1 MEPIKLMI
9 VEDNADLRRMIG
21 DYFAS
26 QEDMEVVATASN
38 GAEAWNMLAAR
49 RPTAKRPCSLC
60 RNGSRMCS
68 SGT

>member
-26 QEDMEVVATASN
+26 QEDMEVVATA
-38 GAEAWNMLAAR
+38 
-49 RPTAKRPCSLC
+49 PTAPRRGICWRKRK
-60 RNGSRMCS
+60 RM
-68 SGT
+68 